1 MEDVAQKLSQLRP
14 FQFWSCKECGSL
26 IFWATPLNLPK
37 NDFTIIWTSLKI
49 WIFPKFEGCFSK
61 TVPSTPISILNF
73 SRVWQ
78 SYFLRYTLEIL
89 ITYGFFIDK
98 KMMFY
103 SFFCIFNKKAE
114 IWEKLLFLLQN
125 SPQVV

>member
-1 MEDVAQKLSQLRP
+1 M
-14 FQFWSCKECGSL
+14 
-26 IFWATPLNLPK
+26 
-37 NDFTIIWTSLKI
+37 
-49 WIFPKFEGCFSK
+49 
-61 TVPSTPISILNF
+61 PISILNF
-73 SRVWQ
+73 SRAWQ
-78 SYFLRYTLEIL
+78 SYFLRYALENL

-125 SPQVV
+125 SPQMVKKVMIMDYDYSENQNKPDSSLYMK